1 VSGYPAF
8 TMAMLVA
15 AMAIPSAIHAQAI
28 EPPFD
33 GIEIE
38 QRLEETIP
46 LDLGFRD
53 EAGEEVVLRQ
63 YFGDRPVVLVL
74 AYYRCPMLC
83 TLVLNGL
90 SSSLQA
96 LTLQPGRDFEIVTVS
111 IDPRETPDIAQAKKA
126 IYLEDAGMEDAAGSW
141 HFLTGDEASIV
152 ELARAVGFHHQYDA
166 ETDQYAHAAGIM
178 VLTPGGKLAR
188 YFYGIEFAPRDL
200 RFALVEAS
208 EGRVGTLVDHLLL
221 LCYQYDPAT
230 GRYGAMTVSL
240 IRIGGVLTLAVLAT
254 FVLIMLRR
262 DARHARRAEARPAP

>member
-1 VSGYPAF
+1 MSRYLSVALA
-8 TMAMLVA
+8 TLVGVIA
-15 AMAIPSAIHAQAI
+15 VPSASHAQAV
-28 EPPFD
+28 EPPFK

-46 LDLGFRD
+46 LDLRFRN

-63 YFGDRPVVLVL
+63 YFGERPVVLVL

-90 SSSLQA
+90 SSGLQT
-96 LTLQPGRDFEIVTVS
+96 LTLQPGSDFEIVTVS
-111 IDPRETPDIAQAKKA
+111 IDPRETPDIAAAKKA
-126 IYLEDAGMEDAAGSW
+126 IYLEDAGMESAAGAW

-152 ELARAVGFHHQYDA
+152 ELARAVGFHYQYDA
-166 ETDQYAHAAGIM
+166 EADQYAHAAGIM

-230 GRYGAMTVSL
+230 GRYGAITVSL
-240 IRIGGVLTLAVLAT
+240 VRIGAVLTLAALAA
-254 FVLIMLRR
+254 FILFMLRR
-262 DARHARRAEARPAP
+262 DARLARRARGEVA